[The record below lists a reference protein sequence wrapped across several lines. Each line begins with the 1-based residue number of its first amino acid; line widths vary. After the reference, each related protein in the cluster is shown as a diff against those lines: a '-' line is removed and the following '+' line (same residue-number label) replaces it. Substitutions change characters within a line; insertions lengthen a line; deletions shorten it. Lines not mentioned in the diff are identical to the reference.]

1 MSDELIP
8 GANGDLVEKIGQD
21 LTPVV
26 KAGDDSSTP
35 AGMPSLPTPAG
46 MPSLPT
52 PGGLPLSMPGAA
64 KQEEGT
70 GQWHLQFNYEKPEKL
85 TMMVEVT
92 TLYPGTTRMKS
103 EISKDKVSRLVE
115 WLNRVLG
122 NIQEF

>member
-8 GANGDLVEKIGQD
+8 GTDGNLVEKIGQD

-35 AGMPSLPTPAG
+35 AGMPSLPTP
-46 MPSLPT
+46 
-52 PGGLPLSMPGAA
+52 GGLPLSMPGAA
-64 KQEEGT
+64 KQERGT

-92 TLYPGTTRMKS
+92 TLYPGTTCMKS
-103 EISKDKVSRLVE
+103 EISKDQVSRLVE

-122 NIQEF
+122 NLQEF